1 MKETE
6 SDSKELTELIRKIR
20 CGDQVAYGA
29 VIQRHQQALYA
40 YCYHLLMQREE
51 AEDAVQ
57 DVFIKAYEK
66 LNQYTYE
73 SSFSAWLYK
82 IAYNHCMNL
91 LQKRRRSALLNR
103 LLSPIKEDWIDDG
116 YSRARKKE
124 VRVMGERVLLRLKPD
139 DRVLI
144 LLRIMEGRSY
154 EEISEK
160 LPYSAATL
168 RKKMERV
175 KKKFKKAW
183 IELEGSEDEYEMEFE
198 STGHSIPRGTA
209 ASD

>member
-1 MKETE
+1 MKEAE
-6 SDSKELTELIRKIR
+6 SDTNELIQRIR
-20 CGDQVAYGA
+20 SGDQVAYSA

-66 LNQYTYE
+66 LSQYTYE
-73 SSFSAWLYK
+73 KSFSAWLYK

-103 LLSPIKEDWIDDG
+103 LLSPLKEDWIDDG
-116 YSRARKKE
+116 YSHTRKKE
-124 VRVMGERVLLRLKPD
+124 VREMGERVLLRLRPD

-160 LPYSAATL
+160 LPYTAATL

-175 KKKFKKAW
+175 KKKLKKAW
-183 IELEGSEDEYEMEFE
+183 IELEGCEDEYDTEFE
-198 STGHSIPRGTA
+198 TTGHSIPRGAA

>member
-1 MKETE
+1 MKEYE
-6 SDSKELTELIRKIR
+6 SDTNELVQKIR
-20 CGDQVAYGA
+20 SGDQVVYGA
-29 VIQRHQQALYA
+29 VIQRYQQALYV

-66 LNQYTYE
+66 LNLYTYE

-103 LLSPIKEDWIDDG
+103 LLSPLKEDWTDDG
-116 YSRARKKE
+116 YSHARKKE
-124 VRVMGERVLLRLKPD
+124 VRAMGEQVLLRLRPD
-139 DRVLI
+139 ERVLI
-144 LLRIMEGRSY
+144 LLRVIEGRSY
-154 EEISEK
+154 EEIGET
-160 LPYSAATL
+160 LPYTAATL
-168 RKKMERV
+168 RKKLERV
-175 KKKFKKAW
+175 KKKLKKAW
-183 IELEGSEDEYEMEFE
+183 IELEGSKVEYKAEFGKTTE
-198 STGHSIPRGTA
+198 CSVPRGTA